1 MTADDLKR
9 QAALRAVEY
18 VREGMDVGLGTGS
31 TAEHAVREI
40 GRRVREEALR
50 VRCVATSDKISR
62 LAAEVGIKVVT
73 LEECPQLD
81 VTIDGADEIVLSTL
95 DAIKGMGGALLYE
108 KMVALATHEEILIVD
123 GSKVVKKL
131 GDHTSVPVEV
141 VRWGWTRTR
150 DILRD
155 LDCEPVL
162 RVGADQ
168 SPFITDSGNLILD
181 CRFPPLEDAYPIA
194 NAIKQIT
201 GVVEHGLFLGIVA
214 RVVIATEDGVR
225 VVERDQS

>member
-62 LAAEVGIKVVT
+62 LAAEVGLQVVT

-81 VTIDGADEIVLSTL
+81 VTIDGADEIVLGSL

-150 DILRD
+150 DTLRD
-155 LDCEPVL
+155 LDCEP
-162 RVGADQ
+162 GAARGCRPVALHYRFGQPDTGLPFLADGRCLPHCQCDQ
-168 SPFITDSGNLILD
+168 ADHGRGGARSVPGH
-181 CRFPPLEDAYPIA
+181 CRQGGYCD
-194 NAIKQIT
+194 
-201 GVVEHGLFLGIVA
+201 
-214 RVVIATEDGVR
+214 
-225 VVERDQS
+225 